1 MSDNQ
6 SVDPTRLSAE
16 QLAKLLSAACGK
28 QIDSATIESDVDSG
42 APVNSDRTINLARYT
57 AWQIKEMG
65 RGN

>member
-1 MSDNQ
+1 MSENP

-16 QLAKLLSAACGK
+16 QLAKLLSAAYGK
-28 QIDSATIESDVDSG
+28 QIDSEKIKLDVDNG
-42 APVNSDRTINLARYT
+42 APVNSDRTINLAHYT

>member
-1 MSDNQ
+1 MSENP

-16 QLAKLLSAACGK
+16 QLAKLLSAAYGK
-28 QIDSATIESDVDSG
+28 QIDSEKIQSDVDNG
-42 APVNSDRTINLARYT
+42 APVNSDRTINLAHYT

>member
-1 MSDNQ
+1 MSENQ

-16 QLAKLLSAACGK
+16 QLAKLLSAAYGK
-28 QIDSATIESDVDSG
+28 QIDSEKIKSDIDNG
-42 APVNSDRTINLARYT
+42 APVNSDRTINLAHYT